1 MDQRSLDGT
10 SLVMILIL
18 GVFLASMMG
27 LFSKDKTL
35 RKGALILGF
44 SVAIGG
50 TLLALLGI

>member
-1 MDQRSLDGT
+1 MEQRSLDGT
-10 SLVMILIL
+10 SLVMIVIL

-27 LFSKDKTL
+27 LFSKDKNL